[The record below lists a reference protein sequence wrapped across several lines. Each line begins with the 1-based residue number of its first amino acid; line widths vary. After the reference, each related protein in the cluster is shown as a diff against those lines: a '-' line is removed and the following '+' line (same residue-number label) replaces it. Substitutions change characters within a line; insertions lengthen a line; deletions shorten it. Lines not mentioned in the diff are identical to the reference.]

1 MRGVLGHTEINVS
14 HYIHR
19 TNRPQTSRLINIRPG
34 RMCSVYRDYFLR
46 RLVTSADTWR
56 EDWSISCWSKH
67 SGTQLLCYWTEV
79 FVFWQRSHLDIYF
92 MFNTWFLILNTRL
105 LSLLILN
112 TEVNDSFTDYT
123 LWVFTGAMSVKLNK
137 LNKRKPNPVFENQP
151 LYKCDNEVKHSALCC
166 EATSIFLQ
174 RLPFVHKEQNVTLKW
189 SEWFLLLL
197 RILQEYS
204 SLIVMRVRQTE
215 LSASQASSQT
225 IKTENDG
232 YFSVWSAAVREIW
245 NRTECLLTSE
255 TRFRIV
261 WGSWIQATN
270 VINRLKSDNTDS
282 HPLK

>member
-1 MRGVLGHTEINVS
+1 MQCLQGLLSQEAGHLSWHLKRGLIDFVLIQTFRYAVVVLLNRSVCDPTALTPRYIFYVKHLIFDPEHT
-14 HYIHR
+14 
-19 TNRPQTSRLINIRPG
+19 T
-34 RMCSVYRDYFLR
+34 
-46 RLVTSADTWR
+46 
-56 EDWSISCWSKH
+56 
-67 SGTQLLCYWTEV
+67 
-79 FVFWQRSHLDIYF
+79 
-92 MFNTWFLILNTRL
+92 

-123 LWVFTGAMSVKLNK
+123 LWVFTGAVSVELNK
-137 LNKRKPNPVFENQP
+137 LNKWKPNPVFENQP

-166 EATSIFLQ
+166 ESTSIFLQ
-174 RLPFVHKEQNVTLKW
+174 RLPFVHKEQNITLKW